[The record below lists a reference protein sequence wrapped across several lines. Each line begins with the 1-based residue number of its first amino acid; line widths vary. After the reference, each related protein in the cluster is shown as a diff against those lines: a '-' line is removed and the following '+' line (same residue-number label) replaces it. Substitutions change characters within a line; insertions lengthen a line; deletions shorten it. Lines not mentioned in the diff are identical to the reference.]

1 MASVTFMI
9 ETMEADDGDRKN
21 VNSSSELL
29 LLLHLGYK
37 KISKIQFLVWLDF
50 YRKLYLGHQLL
61 LMFQLQMSQ
70 VRQWRNY
77 VYGI

>member
-37 KISKIQFLVWLDF
+37 KISKIQFLD
-50 YRKLYLGHQLL
+50 
-61 LMFQLQMSQ
+61 
-70 VRQWRNY
+70 
-77 VYGI
+77 